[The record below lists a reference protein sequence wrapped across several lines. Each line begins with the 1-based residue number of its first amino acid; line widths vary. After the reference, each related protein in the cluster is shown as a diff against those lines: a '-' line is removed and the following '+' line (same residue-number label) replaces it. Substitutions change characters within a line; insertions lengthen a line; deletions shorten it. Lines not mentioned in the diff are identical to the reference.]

1 LFTGRLGKDDGC
13 KIPRGPI
20 PAAGSEVT
28 REHGDSEAA
37 VPEARG
43 GKDLPEGGSPP
54 AAVGEKHDRHT
65 IVRSSMSRSERAA
78 TTGMNSRPRRSPPGR
93 VKIADSLRLLL
104 REKDFNAI
112 TTAEIAK
119 NAGVTEALIYKYF
132 KDKRDLLYQVL
143 AEYLEHYIVE
153 ARLEFEGIR
162 GAFNK
167 LRKAIWTHI
176 NVYATDRVF
185 AKILMLEVRSFSD
198 YYTSEP
204 YRLVKEYSIVLSD
217 IIEEGVKNGEIRDDL
232 PPSFMRQVILGGI
245 EHVCLTRVVFGREIE
260 PDSMTDDLTKIIF
273 TGIAKDG
280 QVPKKSSGHS
290 DNFLDKQR

>member
-1 LFTGRLGKDDGC
+1 M
-13 KIPRGPI
+13 
-20 PAAGSEVT
+20 
-28 REHGDSEAA
+28 
-37 VPEARG
+37 ARFESIQ
-43 GKDLPEGGSPP
+43 LNH
-54 AAVGEKHDRHT
+54 A
-65 IVRSSMSRSERAA
+65 
-78 TTGMNSRPRRSPPGR
+78 NSTKKKLPPGR

-143 AEYLEHYIVE
+143 AEYLEHYIVQ
-153 ARLEFEGIR
+153 ARLDFDGIK
-162 GAFNK
+162 GAFDK
-167 LRKAIWTHI
+167 LKKAIWIHI

-204 YRLVKEYSIVLSD
+204 YRLVKEYSAVLSD
-217 IIEEGVKNGEIRDDL
+217 ILEEGIRTGEIRGDL
-232 PPSFMRQVILGGI
+232 SPSFMRQVILGGI
-245 EHVCLTRVVFGREIE
+245 EHVCLTQVVFGREIE
-260 PDSMTDDLTKIIF
+260 PDAVTDDLTKIIF
-273 TGIAKDG
+273 AGIAKED
-280 QVPKKSSGHS
+280 QSAQKKSGAS